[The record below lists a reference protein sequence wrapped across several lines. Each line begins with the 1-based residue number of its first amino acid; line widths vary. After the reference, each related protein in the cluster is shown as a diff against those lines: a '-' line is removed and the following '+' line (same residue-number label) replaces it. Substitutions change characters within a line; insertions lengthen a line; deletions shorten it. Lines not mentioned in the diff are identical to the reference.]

1 MIYPVMREFFLNDL
15 RWKLFSLFLAVAI
28 WGTVHRVL
36 NVSGSATAASADR
49 NVTYYNQPVLVVS
62 ASADVHLYRVVPET
76 VKVTVTGPDEAI
88 AVLQAN
94 QIRATANLTGFEA
107 EKDFKCN
114 VDVSVPAGITV
125 VSIDPQK
132 VGVINPPPPK

>member
-1 MIYPVMREFFLNDL
+1 MNSVVMREFFLNDL
-15 RWKLFSLFLAVAI
+15 RWKLFSLFLALAI
-28 WGTVHRVL
+28 WGTVHKIL
-36 NVSGSATAASADR
+36 NGSGVSTTAISD
-49 NVTYYNQPVLVVS
+49 NKVTYSDLPVLIV
-62 ASADVHLYRVVPET
+62 ASSSDVHLYRVVPET
-76 VKVTVTGPDEAI
+76 VKVTVTGSPEAI
-88 AVLQAN
+88 AILQAN

>member
-1 MIYPVMREFFLNDL
+1 MRELFLNDL

-28 WGTVHRVL
+28 WGTVHRIL
-36 NVSGSATAASADR
+36 NGSGSATAASADR

-76 VKVTVTGPDEAI
+76 VKVTVTCSDAAY

-94 QIRATANLTGFEA
+94 QIRVTADLTGFNA
-107 EKDFKCN
+107 EKNLKCG

-125 VSIDPQK
+125 ISVDPQK
-132 VGVINPPPPK
+132 VGIIAPPPSQ